1 MAPTG
6 MGAGGQE
13 SFAGQKTC
21 VGVDQSGYMYIYS
34 VCCGVSG
41 AARGGRAS
49 EKARLRARERGLMEW
64 LGGRGGRGTAGLGD
78 MYIYTRQCA
87 FNVGSF
93 GK

>member
-34 VCCGVSG
+34 VSCGVSG

-64 LGGRGGRGTAGLGD
+64 LLTERIYVPLQCVLGD
-78 MYIYTRQCA
+78 
-87 FNVGSF
+87 VG
-93 GK
+93 GGERGEGE